1 MIRRL
6 AVSQNLITPMT
17 STPSCTSS
25 TRKMNSAVSRE
36 RRASGDVFIGTGLL
50 ANTSEQRS
58 WYEASQLNDR
68 VVLDMDESLLEKL
81 ALVPGF
87 ERATVPLALFRGVD
101 RPIPTV
107 MSATRRRTISPTR
120 SPRRWRNIGSYSR
133 CNSSRG
139 ITIPILWHREK
150 VIPVHPGA
158 MKYY

>member
-58 WYEASQLNDR
+58 WYEASRLNDL
-68 VVLDMDESLLEKL
+68 VFLDMDESLLEKL

-87 ERATVPLALFRGVD
+87 RTRHCAAGPFPGR
-101 RPIPTV
+101 RPAD
-107 MSATRRRTISPTR
+107 S
-120 SPRRWRNIGSYSR
+120 
-133 CNSSRG
+133 
-139 ITIPILWHREK
+139 HRD
-150 VIPVHPGA
+150 
-158 MKYY
+158 